1 MKRQVY
7 ANENRDRTITRLAPL
22 VRKVALGIARRLPAS
37 ITVDDLSSA
46 GAIGL
51 IHAVDSYDARHGSS
65 IESYARVRIR
75 GSILDA
81 LRRDDIVPRRMRA
94 QLSKILR
101 ARRKLEAERDDVS
114 NAEVAAEAGVREE
127 LVESLEE
134 TVLGSG
140 VVHIDSFDTFADQ
153 ASNVEA
159 LVSGREDQQ
168 RLREALTQLADKDR
182 QVLLR
187 YYFQEQTYKE
197 IGAEMGLTESRI
209 CQLHRQAVKRLGKM
223 LRKNDPDGTK
233 NINKNNSFNKNKQIP
248 ATGTKTA
255 SSRLQPI
262 PQVAL
267 CPARSDFGLGPR
279 QSWGGVSKETPVE
292 KTKCYIQRCGFAK

>member
-7 ANENRDRTITRLAPL
+7 ANKNRDRTITRLAPL

-51 IHAVDSYDARHGSS
+51 IHAVDSYDPRHGSS
-65 IESYARVRIR
+65 LETYARLRIR

-94 QLSKILR
+94 QLSKVLR
-101 ARRKLEAERDDVS
+101 ARRKLEAEGQEVS
-114 NAEVAAEAGVREE
+114 NADVAAEAGVSEE

-134 TVLGSG
+134 TVVGSG
-140 VVHIDSFDTFADQ
+140 VINIDSFDTFADQ

-159 LVSGREDQQ
+159 LVSGQEDQQ
-168 RLREALTQLADKDR
+168 RLREALGQLADKDR
-182 QVLLR
+182 QVLLG

-197 IGAEMGLTESRI
+197 IGVEMGLTESRI
-209 CQLHRQAVKRLGKM
+209 CQLHRQAVKRLGKIM
-223 LRKNDPDGTK
+223 RKNNSGEF
-233 NINKNNSFNKNKQIP
+233 NNSNKNNNIENKNKIRS
-248 ATGTKTA
+248 AGTKTA
-255 SSRLQPI
+255 SSSLRRTQT
-262 PQVAL
+262 
-267 CPARSDFGLGPR
+267 R
-279 QSWGGVSKETPVE
+279 QRQERINEGTHVGRNRTGAGDHLTAQLASLH
-292 KTKCYIQRCGFAK
+292 